1 MIFYITY
8 NDAPSGIYSSQVID
22 VVKFLNVELKAD
34 VKLVSFISM
43 RNYFKNR
50 SKIKKELPEAIV
62 IPMVPGIHRWRCNLI
77 FLYFL
82 CLLFNPKLIIG
93 RSVFATQLALKCKKG
108 KMRIVYDGRG
118 AIAAEWKEYKVVT
131 NSRMLSE
138 ISLLEKEVVLNADYR
153 VAVSNNLLEYWRQEY
168 GYTSHKHVVIPCTLN
183 KVFENIELNSE
194 IIVNKR
200 KSLNMNSSDI
210 VFVYSGSIA
219 GWQSFDLLYKFI
231 SPILKSFPNSKLLF
245 LSDRD
250 SNIVTLENEFPN
262 RILQKM
268 VSPQNVPEYLMI
280 ADYGLLIR
288 EQSVTNRVASP
299 VKFPEYLS
307 CGLKIIISEHLG
319 DYSEFVSKNQCGYLH
334 KDFHNEHFS
343 CLSPE
348 ERQINQMFALNH
360 FVKSHFLSSYK
371 ILINN

>member
-1 MIFYITY
+1 MIFYVTY

-22 VVKFLNVELKAD
+22 VVKFLNIELKAD
-34 VKLVSFISM
+34 VKLVSFISI

-50 SKIKKELPEAIV
+50 SKIKKELPQAIV
-62 IPMVPGIHRWRCNLI
+62 IPMVPGIHRWRWNLI

-82 CLLFNPKLIIG
+82 CLLFNPKVIIG
-93 RSVFATQLALKCKKG
+93 RSVLATQLALKCKKG
-108 KMRIVYDGRG
+108 KMRIIYDGRG
-118 AIAAEWKEYKVVT
+118 AIAAEWKEYNVVT

-138 ISLLEKEVVLNADYR
+138 IPILEKDVVLNADYR
-153 VAVSNNLLEYWRQEY
+153 IAVSNNLLEYWKQEY

-183 KVFENIELNSE
+183 KVFENIDLNSE
-194 IIVNKR
+194 IIASKR
-200 KSLNMNSSDI
+200 KSLNMHSTDI

-250 SNIVTLENEFPN
+250 SNIVKLEDEFPN
-262 RILQKM
+262 RILQKR

-288 EQSVTNRVASP
+288 EQSVTNKVASP

-307 CGLKIIISEHLG
+307 CGLKIIISENLG

-334 KDFHNEHFS
+334 KDFQNEQFS
-343 CLSPE
+343 SLSAE
-348 ERQINQMFALNH
+348 KRKTNQMLALHH

-371 ILINN
+371 YLINN

>member
-1 MIFYITY
+1 MIFYVTY

-22 VVKFLNVELKAD
+22 VVKFLSVELNAD
-34 VKLVSFISM
+34 VKLVSFISI

-50 SKIKKELPEAIV
+50 SKIKKELSQAIV
-62 IPMVPGIHRWRCNLI
+62 IPMIPGIHRWRCNLI

-82 CLLFNPKLIIG
+82 CLLFNPNLIIG
-93 RSVFATQLALKCKKG
+93 RSVLATQLALKCKKG

-138 ISLLEKEVVLNADYR
+138 IFVLEKEAVLNSDYR
-153 VAVSNNLLEYWRQEY
+153 IAVSNNLIEYWRQEY
-168 GYTSHKHVVIPCTLN
+168 GYKSHDHVVIPCTLN
-183 KVFENIELNSE
+183 KLFENIDLNSE
-194 IIVNKR
+194 IIANKR
-200 KSLNMNSSDI
+200 KSLNMDNNDI

-231 SPILKSFPNSKLLF
+231 SPILKSLPNSKLLF
-245 LSDRD
+245 LSDKD
-250 SNIVTLENEFPN
+250 SNIVKLEMEFPN
-262 RILQKM
+262 RILQTM
-268 VSPQNVPEYLMI
+268 VSPQRVPEYLMI

-288 EQSVTNRVASP
+288 EQSVTNKVASP

-319 DYSEFVSKNQCGYLH
+319 DYSEFVSKTHCGCLDR
-334 KDFHNEHFS
+334 DFQNKH
-343 CLSPE
+343 LSSLSAE
-348 ERQINQMFALNH
+348 ERQINQTLALNH
-360 FVKSHFLSSYK
+360 FVKLHFLDSYK
-371 ILINN
+371 ILINS

>member
-22 VVKFLNVELKAD
+22 VVKFLSVELKAD
-34 VKLVSFISM
+34 VKLVSFISI

-50 SKIKKELPEAIV
+50 SKIKKELSEAIV
-62 IPMVPGIHRWRCNLI
+62 IPMVPGIHRWRYNLI

-82 CLLFNPKLIIG
+82 CLLFNPNLIIG
-93 RSVFATQLALKCKKG
+93 RSVLATQLALKCKKG

-118 AIAAEWKEYKVVT
+118 AIAAEWKEYNVIT
-131 NSRMLSE
+131 NSQMLSE
-138 ISLLEKEVVLNADYR
+138 ISVLEKEVILNSDYR
-153 VAVSNNLLEYWRQEY
+153 IAVSNNLIVYWRQEY

-183 KVFENIELNSE
+183 KLFENIDLNRE

-200 KSLNMNSSDI
+200 KSLNMNSTDI

-245 LSDRD
+245 LSDKD
-250 SNIVTLENEFPN
+250 SNIVKLENEFPN

-319 DYSEFVSKNQCGYLH
+319 DYSEFVSKNQCGYFH
-334 KDFHNEHFS
+334 KDFQNEHFS
-343 CLSPE
+343 GLLAE
-348 ERQINQMFALNH
+348 ERKINQMLALNH

>member
-1 MIFYITY
+1 MKT
-8 NDAPSGIYSSQVID
+8 
-22 VVKFLNVELKAD
+22 
-34 VKLVSFISM
+34 
-43 RNYFKNR
+43 
-50 SKIKKELPEAIV
+50 
-62 IPMVPGIHRWRCNLI
+62 
-77 FLYFL
+77 LYFL
-82 CLLFNPKLIIG
+82 CLLFNPKVIIG
-93 RSVFATQLALKCKKG
+93 RSVLATQLALKCKKG
-108 KMRIVYDGRG
+108 KMRIIYDGRG
-118 AIAAEWKEYKVVT
+118 AIAAEWKEYNVVT

-138 ISLLEKEVVLNADYR
+138 IPILEKDVVLNADYR
-153 VAVSNNLLEYWRQEY
+153 IAVSNNLLEYWKQEY

-183 KVFENIELNSE
+183 KVFENIDLNSE
-194 IIVNKR
+194 IIASKR
-200 KSLNMNSSDI
+200 KSLNMHSTDI

-250 SNIVTLENEFPN
+250 SNIVKLENEFPN

-288 EQSVTNRVASP
+288 EQSVTNKVASP

-307 CGLKIIISEHLG
+307 CGLKIIISENLG
-319 DYSEFVSKNQCGYLH
+319 DYSDFISKNQCGYFH
-334 KDFHNEHFS
+334 KDFHKEHFS
-343 CLSPE
+343 SLLAK
-348 ERQINQMFALNH
+348 ERQINQMLALHH